1 MESVASHESFVKP
14 SHRSLTPETIRC
26 WHWMIFV
33 ALDVLGPFTGAAFA
47 PCLPDMVADLGTAEA
62 NGMLAIQLG
71 MFAKAFGQL
80 TLGEMSDRF
89 GRRPILLVTL
99 LVYAASLAG
108 CGFVTTLWPFLVLR
122 MIGGFCEGTALLP
135 VAIARDVW
143 DDEAQRAKSLAL
155 IIGLRPLMLMA
166 SPAFGGIF
174 GQTFGWRPLF
184 WLEGVAVALTFI
196 AIVFF
201 LPETLQRT
209 PVADQPVGAMSLP
222 QKICK
227 LLSSRLYVGLTGFLV
242 LQFCTLMS
250 FSVVANFVF
259 EEYYGMTE
267 GEAGSVT
274 ALVAISGVLGAIA
287 YKIWAGL
294 FSNYTVLKSLRCFL
308 VPHLGMGTFMILAAL
323 VPLYQYGWGIF
334 VLCISLFAFLSIMQ
348 GPPARSLRVQPFPD
362 MSGLAV
368 GVGGLFETLIPTG
381 VSFIA
386 SVTWNNDKTPEN
398 TLLVMGVSG
407 ILAVVWFLMVFGF
420 KGNVWIPPQ
429 TLLVDP
435 HDSEAVNAEVDCLA
449 DTTIQKSAA

>member
-26 WHWMIFV
+26 WHWVIFV

-47 PCLPDMVADLGTAEA
+47 PCLPDMVNDLGTTDA

-80 TLGEMSDRF
+80 TIGEMSDRF

-99 LVYAASLAG
+99 LVYTASLAG

-122 MIGGFCEGTALLP
+122 IIGGFCEGTALLP

-184 WLEGVAVALTFI
+184 WLEGGAVALTFI

-209 PVADQPVGAMSLP
+209 PAANQQVDAMSLP
-222 QKICK
+222 QKVCK
-227 LLSSRLYVGLTGFLV
+227 LLSSRLYIGLTGFLV
-242 LQFCTLMS
+242 LQFCTLMA
-250 FSVVANFVF
+250 FSVVANYVF
-259 EEYYGMTE
+259 EKYYGMTE

-274 ALVAISGVLGAIA
+274 VLVALSGVLGAIA

-294 FSNYTVLKSLRCFL
+294 FSNYTILKSLRCFL

-348 GPPARSLRVQPFPD
+348 GPPARSLRVQPFQEI
-362 MSGLAV
+362 SGLAV
-368 GVGGLFETLIPTG
+368 GLGGLFETFIPTG

-386 SVTWNNDKTPEN
+386 SETWDYEQTPET
-398 TLLVMGVSG
+398 TLLVMGVAAL
-407 ILAVVWFLMVFGF
+407 LAVVWFLLVLGF
-420 KGNVWIPPQ
+420 KGAVWTSPQALLAEPHNSETANVE
-429 TLLVDP
+429 T
-435 HDSEAVNAEVDCLA
+435 DCFA
-449 DTTIQKSAA
+449 DTTIQKSAV

>member
-1 MESVASHESFVKP
+1 MESVASHASFVKP

-26 WHWMIFV
+26 VHWVIFV

-47 PCLPDMVADLGTAEA
+47 PLLPDMVNDLGTTDA
-62 NGMLAIQLG
+62 NGLLAIQLG

-99 LVYAASLAG
+99 FVWAASLAG
-108 CGFVTTLWPFLVLR
+108 CGFVKTLAPFLVLR

-184 WLEGVAVALTFI
+184 WLGGAAVALTFI

-209 PVADQPVGAMSLP
+209 PASEQQVDAMSLP
-222 QKICK
+222 QKVCK

-242 LQFCTLMS
+242 LQFCTLMA
-250 FSVVANFVF
+250 FSVIANYVF
-259 EEYYGMTE
+259 EKYYGMTAAA
-267 GEAGSVT
+267 AGSVT
-274 ALVAISGVLGAIA
+274 ALVAISGVMGAIA

-294 FSNYTVLKSLRCFL
+294 FPNYTILKSLRCFL
-308 VPHLGMGTFMILAAL
+308 LPHAGMGAFMILAAL

-334 VLCISLFAFLSIMQ
+334 VFCISLFAFLSIMQ
-348 GPPARSLRVQPFPD
+348 GPPARSLRVQPFQEI
-362 MSGLAV
+362 SGLAV
-368 GVGGLFETLIPTG
+368 GLGGLFETFIPTG
-381 VSFIA
+381 VSFIVSQTWA
-386 SVTWNNDKTPEN
+386 SDETPKN
-398 TLLVMGVSG
+398 ALLVMGASAL
-407 ILAVVWFLMVFGF
+407 LAVVYFVLGLGL
-420 KGNVWIPPQ
+420 KGNEWTPPQ
-429 TLLVDP
+429 TLLAEP
-435 HDSEAVNAEVDCLA
+435 RDSEATVKVDCIA
-449 DTTIQKSAA
+449 DTTVTSAV